1 MPHQDSGL
9 VELPPVVPFDLRAA
23 KSRVPAVRPGSVHR
37 TPLVN
42 RLRGSGS
49 RPVVTVLAPAGYGK
63 STVLAQ
69 WSDRDRRPFVW
80 VSIDDDDND
89 PSVFSEYVT
98 SALSRAPLLVDAP
111 PGSTT
116 HSLQRLTAAFSSAP
130 HPLVLVLDDV
140 HLLRYRKC
148 VEAVVALAD
157 QVPAGST
164 LVLAGRSLPRLPIA
178 RMRAAGRLFE
188 VGVEDLALSRREV
201 GLVARSLG
209 VELGEAEVSALADR
223 TEGWAAGTY
232 LAALSL
238 KDGSGRSGHLHSV
251 RGDDR
256 FVVDYFDFEHLSRL
270 SPSDVRFLTRT
281 AVLERMSG
289 PLCDAVLESSG
300 SAHKLES
307 LVKANLFV
315 VPLDR
320 QRDWY
325 RYHHEFRDFL
335 LAELERR
342 EPDLIVELNRRAA
355 AWCESNCEPEAAIS
369 HAHKAGDSDCLGR
382 LVGRLALPMCSTGQA
397 ATVEAWLD
405 WFEEG
410 LLLEQHP
417 TVGVVGAWMHL
428 VRGRPAAA
436 KRWLE
441 AAERSKVEGVLPD
454 GSRSLDPWIAVVRA
468 AMCRDG
474 VERMRTDAELALRD
488 LGPASPWRP
497 TALLLLGVAQLLVGD
512 DEHADENLADAAE
525 SAESVGAPDI
535 RVVALVE
542 RSLLTE
548 TRGNDAEAEAL
559 AAQARALVHEGRLG
573 KHPLSAIAF
582 AVAARHGLR
591 HGDLA
596 PARADLARAH
606 ALVSQLTY
614 AIPWYTVQTSLEVG
628 RADLALLDAPGA
640 VQRLSAAAEI
650 LRRRPALGVLGTQAE
665 SLRAEAARVAE
676 LCGDRATTLS
686 AAELRLLP
694 FLTTH
699 LSFREIAQRLYVS
712 RNTVKTQAISVY
724 RKLDVSSR
732 SEAIARAVELGLV
745 DVGAESPG

>member
-1 MPHQDSGL
+1 
-9 VELPPVVPFDLRAA
+9 
-23 KSRVPAVRPGSVHR
+23 
-37 TPLVN
+37 
-42 RLRGSGS
+42 
-49 RPVVTVLAPAGYGK
+49 
-63 STVLAQ
+63 
-69 WSDRDRRPFVW
+69 
-80 VSIDDDDND
+80 
-89 PSVFSEYVT
+89 
-98 SALSRAPLLVDAP
+98 
-111 PGSTT
+111 
-116 HSLQRLTAAFSSAP
+116 
-130 HPLVLVLDDV
+130 
-140 HLLRYRKC
+140 
-148 VEAVVALAD
+148 
-157 QVPAGST
+157 
-164 LVLAGRSLPRLPIA
+164 
-178 RMRAAGRLFE
+178 
-188 VGVEDLALSRREV
+188 
-201 GLVARSLG
+201 
-209 VELGEAEVSALADR
+209 
-223 TEGWAAGTY
+223 
-232 LAALSL
+232 
-238 KDGSGRSGHLHSV
+238 
-251 RGDDR
+251 
-256 FVVDYFDFEHLSRL
+256 
-270 SPSDVRFLTRT
+270 
-281 AVLERMSG
+281 
-289 PLCDAVLESSG
+289 
-300 SAHKLES
+300 
-307 LVKANLFV
+307 
-315 VPLDR
+315 
-320 QRDWY
+320 
-325 RYHHEFRDFL
+325 
-335 LAELERR
+335 
-342 EPDLIVELNRRAA
+342 
-355 AWCESNCEPEAAIS
+355 
-369 HAHKAGDSDCLGR
+369 
-382 LVGRLALPMCSTGQA
+382 
-397 ATVEAWLD
+397 
-405 WFEEG
+405 
-410 LLLEQHP
+410 
-417 TVGVVGAWMHL
+417 MHL

-573 KHPLSAIAF
+573 EHPLSAIAF